1 MNPTEDIHLAESLL
15 KCHDNPLLFVQI
27 AYPWGEPGP
36 LAQFSGPDKWQREML
51 EDIGQKVKDRAFDGR
66 NAVSVLRYATAS
78 GHGIGKSTIVAWI
91 TNWIMCTRHDCRG
104 TVTANTFQQLQ
115 SKTWAAICHW
125 TKLCVASKWFEV
137 GSEVI
142 YRKGAKERWFVAAQ
156 TCKEENSEAFAGQHA
171 AGSTSF
177 YIFDEASA
185 IPDKIW
191 EVAEGG
197 LTDGEPM
204 IFAFGNP
211 TQSQGKFYRV
221 CFGSERNRWVT
232 RAIDSRESSLTNK
245 KQIQEWIDDYGED
258 SDFVRVRV
266 RGLPP
271 SASDLQF
278 IDSRRV
284 YDAQRREALFLPDD
298 AIVVG
303 VDIARGGGDNNVF
316 WFRRGHDARSIPPIV
331 IPGEESRDSMR
342 IVTKLLD
349 VMETE
354 YDGVKPA
361 MAFLDGTGIGGPIAD
376 RCRQMG
382 YANVVE
388 IQFGWKSPDHHY
400 LNMRAYMWAQLKD
413 WLQRGA
419 IPTDSR
425 LEVDLT
431 TPGYKHD
438 KADRVVL
445 EAKED
450 MKKRGAD
457 SPDYADALAL
467 TFAQPVGPRRRPSK
481 VEHVSYEPGA
491 MSLGWMA

>member
-1 MNPTEDIHLAESLL
+1 MSDSADLKLAEAMDA
-15 KCHDNPLLFVQI
+15 CFDDPLRFVQI

-36 LAQFSGPDKWQREML
+36 LVQFEGPDKWQREIL
-51 EDIGQKVKDRAFDGR
+51 ADIGRQVRERGFDGR
-66 NAVSVLRYATAS
+66 SAVSPLRFATAS
-78 GHGIGKSTIVAWI
+78 GHGIGKSTLVAWVV
-91 TNWIMCTRHDCRG
+91 NWIMSTRPGSQG

-115 SKTWAAICHW
+115 TKTWAAIQRW
-125 TKLCVASKWFEV
+125 AKLGITSH
-137 GSEVI
+137 
-142 YRKGAKERWFVAAQ
+142 WFVLTSDRMYRVGAPESWFCSAQ

-171 AGSTSF
+171 ASSTSF

-197 LTDGEPM
+197 LTDGHPM

-221 CFGSERNRWVT
+221 CFGTERNRWTT

-271 SASDLQF
+271 AASDLQF
-278 IDSRRV
+278 IDSARV
-284 YDAQRREALFLPDD
+284 YESQRRAALYLADD
-298 AIVVG
+298 PLVVG

-342 IVTKLLD
+342 IVSKLLD
-349 VMETE
+349 VMETT

-361 MAFLDGTGIGGPIAD
+361 MAFVDGTGIGGPIVD
-376 RCRQMG
+376 RCRQAG
-382 YANVVE
+382 YRNVVE
-388 IQFGWKSPDHHY
+388 IQFGWKAPDS
-400 LNMRAYMWAQLKD
+400 A
-413 WLQRGA
+413 
-419 IPTDSR
+419 
-425 LEVDLT
+425 
-431 TPGYKHD
+431 GY
-438 KADRVVL
+438 A
-445 EAKED
+445 A
-450 MKKRGAD
+450 
-457 SPDYADALAL
+457 
-467 TFAQPVGPRRRPSK
+467 
-481 VEHVSYEPGA
+481 
-491 MSLGWMA
+491 